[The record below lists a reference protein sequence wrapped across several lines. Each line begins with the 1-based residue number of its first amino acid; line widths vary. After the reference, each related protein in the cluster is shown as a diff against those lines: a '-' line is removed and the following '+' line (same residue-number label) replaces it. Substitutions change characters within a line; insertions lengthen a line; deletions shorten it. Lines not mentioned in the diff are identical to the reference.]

1 MNYFKSSE
9 SLVEGSIP
17 NFRPTLLSFPPPQ
30 KYNPER
36 KNGNPEEKPEEG
48 EFEVETE
55 ANFGFLDEVPIT
67 SGYRYS
73 ALGYTDIPEVAAFSQ
88 DKLFDIF
95 SSRK

>member
-1 MNYFKSSE
+1 MD
-9 SLVEGSIP
+9 
-17 NFRPTLLSFPPPQ
+17 
-30 KYNPER
+30 
-36 KNGNPEEKPEEG
+36 
-48 EFEVETE
+48 EFEVDTE

-95 SSRK
+95 SNKREFSEMKLEDAID